1 MLLAAGLA
9 LLGAPHLVGPAG
21 CESCGVLSCAY
32 SRRPNATRT
41 HRESVRS
48 MRMLHVAMD
57 KSAVY
62 PTLLLANEH
71 ATEAFHGLGALHLWD
86 AHRELVVSPAAL
98 VLLEARN
105 QSVHSANPWLWKLSA
120 LMSSPFGRTLYLDAD
135 VCVLWPALVSTMLR
149 SSLDIGD
156 VAWPM
161 DVGRYI
167 TAFRVVAPAP
177 IHRACMFAYRDTAE
191 VRGWFVGAAARLVN
205 GSGAPAPRG
214 VRQSGQEMLYYEWI
228 SSRHSLRMVTLPE
241 EYYCPKAAY
250 DDHNSTSPVWRT
262 SCKAVHS
269 HHVSDSTVARTL
281 RGTRWSLD
289 SPPPPGA
296 AAAPAEPAA
305 APVPAGPLT
314 PCSCFSTCNGSDTRE
329 FLESIPRVVDDPSSP
344 WVGYLRTVYGGIA
357 PPLPFN
363 LSRLHFFYHRGA
375 R

>member
-1 MLLAAGLA
+1 MLLAGLA

-32 SRRPNATRT
+32 SSSPKATRA
-41 HRESVRS
+41 HLESVRS
-48 MRMLHVAMD
+48 MRMLHVAME

-71 ATEAFHGLGALHLWD
+71 AAEAFRRLGALRLWD
-86 AHRELVVSPAAL
+86 ARRELVMSPAAL
-98 VLLEARN
+98 ALLDARN

-120 LMSSPFGRTLYLDAD
+120 LMSSPFVRTLYLDAD
-135 VCVLWPALVSTMLR
+135 VYVLWPPLVSTMLR
-149 SSLDIGD
+149 RSLDIGD

-167 TAFRVVAPAP
+167 PAFRAAPAP
-177 IHRACMFAYRDTAE
+177 IHCAGMIAYRDNAE

-205 GSGAPAPRG
+205 GGGAPRG
-214 VRQSGQEMLYYEWI
+214 VRQSDQEMLHYEWV

-241 EYYCPKAAY
+241 EYYCPKVAY
-250 DDHNSTSPVWRT
+250 DAHNSSSPVWRT
-262 SCKAVHS
+262 SWPRGLYACKAVHS
-269 HHVSDSTVARTL
+269 HHVTDSTVARAL
-281 RGTRWSLD
+281 RGSRWSLD
-289 SPPPPGA
+289 
-296 AAAPAEPAA
+296 AAPAEPAA
-305 APVPAGPLT
+305 ATVPAGPST
-314 PCSCFSTCNGSDTRE
+314 PCSCFSICDESSTRE

-344 WVGYLRTVYGGIA
+344 WVGYLRTVYGGVA

-363 LSRLHFFYHRGA
+363 LSRLHFFYHRGT